1 MLDTSMLLHIL
12 VPTFGDTSPIHDH
25 LTQSDPKENT
35 MAITAEKIP
44 AGTWTLDPTHSE
56 VSFSVRHLAISK
68 VKGSFE
74 SFDASLVTDE
84 DHTASKVTASID
96 VASINTNQKD
106 RDGHLQTGDFFL
118 AEEHPQMT
126 FTSTSIEEKGDDAFL
141 VHGDLSLRGVTKPV
155 TLKSE
160 FGGLVVD
167 GYGQTKLGFS
177 ATTKIDRTE
186 FGVSW
191 NAALEAGGFTLGND
205 VTVTLEIQFVLP
217 A

>member
-1 MLDTSMLLHIL
+1 
-12 VPTFGDTSPIHDH
+12 
-25 LTQSDPKENT
+25 

-74 SFDASLVTDE
+74 SFDASLETAE

-96 VASINTNQKD
+96 VASVNTNQKD
-106 RDGHLQTGDFFL
+106 RDGHLQSGDFFL
-118 AEEHPQMT
+118 AEQHPKMT
-126 FTSTSIEEKGDDAFL
+126 FVSTSIEEKGGDDFL
-141 VHGDLSLRGVTKPV
+141 VHGDLTLRGVTKPV

-186 FGVSW
+186 FGVTW

-205 VTVTLEIQFVLP
+205 VTVTLEIQFTL
-217 A
+217 AA

>member
-1 MLDTSMLLHIL
+1 
-12 VPTFGDTSPIHDH
+12 
-25 LTQSDPKENT
+25 

-74 SFDASLVTDE
+74 SFDASLETAE

-96 VASINTNQKD
+96 VASVNTNQKD
-106 RDGHLQTGDFFL
+106 RDGHLQSGDFFL
-118 AEEHPQMT
+118 AEQHPTMT
-126 FTSTSIEEKGDDAFL
+126 FVSTSIEEKGGDDFL
-141 VHGDLSLRGVTKPV
+141 VHGDLTLRGVTKPV

-186 FGVSW
+186 FGVTW

-205 VTVTLEIQFVLP
+205 VTVTLEIQFVL
-217 A
+217 AA

>member
-1 MLDTSMLLHIL
+1 
-12 VPTFGDTSPIHDH
+12 
-25 LTQSDPKENT
+25 
-35 MAITAEKIP
+35 MAITAEQIP

-74 SFDASLVTDE
+74 RFDASLVTAE

-126 FTSTSIEEKGDDAFL
+126 FVSSSIEEKGDDAFL
-141 VHGDLSLRGVTKPV
+141 VHGDLTLRGVTKPV

-205 VTVTLEIQFVLP
+205 VTVTLEIQFVLAP
-217 A
+217 

>member
-1 MLDTSMLLHIL
+1 MT
-12 VPTFGDTSPIHDH
+12 
-25 LTQSDPKENT
+25 
-35 MAITAEKIP
+35 ITAEKIP
-44 AGTWTLDPTHSE
+44 AGTWNLDPTHSE

-74 SFDASLVTDE
+74 SFDATLETAE

-96 VASINTNQKD
+96 VASVNTNQKD

-118 AEEHPQMT
+118 AEEHPKMT
-126 FTSTSIEEKGDDAFL
+126 FVSTSIEEKGDEAFL
-141 VHGDLSLRGVTKPV
+141 VHGDLTLRGVTKPV

-186 FGVSW
+186 FGVTW

-205 VTVTLEIQFVLP
+205 VTVTLEIQFTL
-217 A
+217 AA

>member
-1 MLDTSMLLHIL
+1 MSDT
-12 VPTFGDTSPIHDH
+12 TT
-25 LTQSDPKENT
+25 
-35 MAITAEKIP
+35 IP
-44 AGTWTLDPTHSE
+44 GYRAGTWVIDPTHSE

-96 VASINTNQKD
+96 VASVNTNQKD

-118 AEEHPQMT
+118 AEEHPKMT
-126 FTSTSIEEKGDDAFL
+126 FVSTSIEEKGDDAFL
-141 VHGDLSLRGVTKPV
+141 VHGDLTLRGVTKPV

-186 FGVSW
+186 FGVTW

-205 VTVTLEIQFVLP
+205 VTVTLEIQFTL
-217 A
+217 AA

>member
-1 MLDTSMLLHIL
+1 
-12 VPTFGDTSPIHDH
+12 
-25 LTQSDPKENT
+25 
-35 MAITAEKIP
+35 MAITTETIP
-44 AGTWTLDPTHSE
+44 AGTWNLDPTHSE

-74 SFDASLVTDE
+74 SFDATLVTAE

-96 VASINTNQKD
+96 VASVNTNQKD

-118 AEEHPQMT
+118 AEEHPKMT
-126 FTSTSIEEKGDDAFL
+126 FVSNSIEEKSGDEFL
-141 VHGDLSLRGVTKPV
+141 VHGDLTLRGVTKPV

-177 ATTKIDRTE
+177 ATTKIDRTA
-186 FGVSW
+186 FGVTW

>member
-1 MLDTSMLLHIL
+1 MT
-12 VPTFGDTSPIHDH
+12 
-25 LTQSDPKENT
+25 
-35 MAITAEKIP
+35 ITNEKIP
-44 AGTWTLDPTHSE
+44 AGTWNLDPTHSE

-74 SFDASLVTDE
+74 SFDATLVTDD
-84 DHTASKVTASID
+84 DHTASRVTASID
-96 VASINTNQKD
+96 IASINTNQKD
-106 RDGHLQTGDFFL
+106 RDAHLQSSDFFL
-118 AEEHPQMT
+118 AQEHPKMT
-126 FTSTSIEEKGDDAFL
+126 FVSTEIEEKGTDSFL
-141 VHGDLSLRGVTKPV
+141 VHGDLTLRGVTKRV

-186 FGVSW
+186 FGVNW

-205 VTVTLEIQFVLP
+205 VTVTLEIQFVLS

>member
-1 MLDTSMLLHIL
+1 
-12 VPTFGDTSPIHDH
+12 
-25 LTQSDPKENT
+25 
-35 MAITAEKIP
+35 MAITSEQIP

-68 VKGSFE
+68 VKGTFE
-74 SFDASLVTDE
+74 RFDATLTTAE
-84 DHTASKVTASID
+84 DHTASSVTATID

-118 AEEHPQMT
+118 TSEHPQMT
-126 FTSTSIEEKGDDAFL
+126 FTSTSIEEKSGDDFL
-141 VHGDLSLRGVTKPV
+141 VHGDLTLRGVTKPV
-155 TLKSE
+155 TLDAE

-177 ATTKIDRTE
+177 AKTKIDRTA
-186 FGVSW
+186 FGVNW

-205 VTVTLEIQFVLP
+205 VTVSLEIQFTL
-217 A
+217 AK

>member
-1 MLDTSMLLHIL
+1 
-12 VPTFGDTSPIHDH
+12 
-25 LTQSDPKENT
+25 
-35 MAITAEKIP
+35 MAITTETIP
-44 AGTWTLDPTHSE
+44 AGTWNLDPTHSE

-74 SFDASLVTDE
+74 SFDATLVTAE

-96 VASINTNQKD
+96 VASVNTNQKD

-118 AEEHPQMT
+118 AEEHPKMT
-126 FTSTSIEEKGDDAFL
+126 FVSTSIEEKSGDEFL
-141 VHGDLSLRGVTKPV
+141 VHGDLTLRGVTKPV

-186 FGVSW
+186 FGVTW

-205 VTVTLEIQFVLP
+205 VTVTLEIQFTLEKIKSKKTKK
-217 A
+217 

>member
-1 MLDTSMLLHIL
+1 
-12 VPTFGDTSPIHDH
+12 
-25 LTQSDPKENT
+25 

-44 AGTWTLDPTHSE
+44 AGTWNLDPTHSE

-74 SFDASLVTDE
+74 SFDASLETAD

-118 AEEHPQMT
+118 AEEHPKMT
-126 FTSTSIEEKGDDAFL
+126 FVSSSIEEKGDDSFL
-141 VHGDLSLRGVTKPV
+141 VHGDLTLRGVTKPV

-186 FGVSW
+186 FGVTW

-205 VTVTLEIQFVLP
+205 VTVTLEIQFVL
-217 A
+217 AA

>member
-1 MLDTSMLLHIL
+1 MLDMSMLLHIL

-25 LTQSDPKENT
+25 PTSPHPKENT

-74 SFDASLVTDE
+74 RFDASLVTAE

>member
-1 MLDTSMLLHIL
+1 MT
-12 VPTFGDTSPIHDH
+12 
-25 LTQSDPKENT
+25 
-35 MAITAEKIP
+35 ITAEKIP
-44 AGTWTLDPTHSE
+44 AGTWNLDPTHSE

-74 SFDASLVTDE
+74 SFDASLVTAE

-96 VASINTNQKD
+96 VASVNTNQKD

-118 AEEHPQMT
+118 AEEHPKMT
-126 FTSTSIEEKGDDAFL
+126 FVSTSIEEKGDDAFL
-141 VHGDLSLRGVTKPV
+141 VHGDLTLRGVTKPV

-160 FGGLVVD
+160 LGGLVVD

-186 FGVSW
+186 FGVTW

-205 VTVTLEIQFVLP
+205 VTVTLEIQFTL
-217 A
+217 AA

>member
-1 MLDTSMLLHIL
+1 MS
-12 VPTFGDTSPIHDH
+12 
-25 LTQSDPKENT
+25 
-35 MAITAEKIP
+35 ITAEKIP
-44 AGTWTLDPTHSE
+44 AGTWNLDPTHSE

-74 SFDASLVTDE
+74 SFDASLVTAE

-96 VASINTNQKD
+96 VASVNTNQKD
-106 RDGHLQTGDFFL
+106 RDGHLQSGDFFL
-118 AEEHPQMT
+118 AGEHPKMT
-126 FTSTSIEEKGDDAFL
+126 FVSTSIEEKGDDAFL
-141 VHGDLSLRGVTKPV
+141 VHGDLTLRGVTKPV

-186 FGVSW
+186 FGVTW

-205 VTVTLEIQFVLP
+205 VTVTLEIQFTL
-217 A
+217 AA

>member
-1 MLDTSMLLHIL
+1 MT
-12 VPTFGDTSPIHDH
+12 
-25 LTQSDPKENT
+25 
-35 MAITAEKIP
+35 ITAEKIP
-44 AGTWTLDPTHSE
+44 AGTWNLDPTHSE

-74 SFDASLVTDE
+74 SFDASLVTAE

-96 VASINTNQKD
+96 VASVNTNQKD

-118 AEEHPQMT
+118 AEEHPKMT
-126 FTSTSIEEKGDDAFL
+126 FESTRIEEQGDDAFL
-141 VHGDLSLRGVTKPV
+141 VHGDLTLRGVTKPV

-177 ATTKIDRTE
+177 ATTKIDRTA
-186 FGVSW
+186 FGVTW

>member
-1 MLDTSMLLHIL
+1 
-12 VPTFGDTSPIHDH
+12 
-25 LTQSDPKENT
+25 

-74 SFDASLVTDE
+74 SFDASLETAE

-96 VASINTNQKD
+96 VASVNTNQKD
-106 RDGHLQTGDFFL
+106 RDGHLQSGDFFL
-118 AEEHPQMT
+118 AEQHPKMT
-126 FTSTSIEEKGDDAFL
+126 FVSTSIEEKGGDDFL
-141 VHGDLSLRGVTKPV
+141 VHGDLTLRGVTKPV

-186 FGVSW
+186 FGVTW

-205 VTVTLEIQFVLP
+205 VTVTLEIQFVL
-217 A
+217 AA

>member
-1 MLDTSMLLHIL
+1 MS
-12 VPTFGDTSPIHDH
+12 
-25 LTQSDPKENT
+25 
-35 MAITAEKIP
+35 ITAEKIP
-44 AGTWTLDPTHSE
+44 AGTWNLDPTHSE

-74 SFDASLVTDE
+74 SFDATLETAE

-96 VASINTNQKD
+96 VASVNTNQKD

-118 AEEHPQMT
+118 AEEHPKMT
-126 FTSTSIEEKGDDAFL
+126 FVSTSIEEKGDDSFL
-141 VHGDLSLRGVTKPV
+141 VHGDLTLRGVTKPV

-186 FGVSW
+186 FGVTW

-205 VTVTLEIQFVLP
+205 VTVTLEIQFTL
-217 A
+217 AA

>member
-1 MLDTSMLLHIL
+1 MS
-12 VPTFGDTSPIHDH
+12 
-25 LTQSDPKENT
+25 
-35 MAITAEKIP
+35 ITAEKIP
-44 AGTWTLDPTHSE
+44 AGTWNLDPTHSE

-74 SFDASLVTDE
+74 SFDASLVTAE

-96 VASINTNQKD
+96 VASVNTNQKD
-106 RDGHLQTGDFFL
+106 RDGHLQSGDFFL
-118 AEEHPQMT
+118 AGEHPTMT
-126 FTSTSIEEKGDDAFL
+126 FVSTSIEEKGDDAFL
-141 VHGDLSLRGVTKPV
+141 VHGDLTLRGVTKPV

-186 FGVSW
+186 FGVTW

-205 VTVTLEIQFVLP
+205 VTVTLEIQFTL
-217 A
+217 AA

>member
-1 MLDTSMLLHIL
+1 
-12 VPTFGDTSPIHDH
+12 
-25 LTQSDPKENT
+25 

-44 AGTWTLDPTHSE
+44 AGTWNLDPTHSE

-74 SFDASLVTDE
+74 SFDASLETAD

-118 AEEHPQMT
+118 AEEHPKMT
-126 FTSTSIEEKGDDAFL
+126 FVSSSIEEKGDDSFL
-141 VHGDLSLRGVTKPV
+141 VHGDLTLRGVTKPV

-205 VTVTLEIQFVLP
+205 VTVTLEIQFVL
-217 A
+217 AA

>member
-1 MLDTSMLLHIL
+1 
-12 VPTFGDTSPIHDH
+12 
-25 LTQSDPKENT
+25 

-74 SFDASLVTDE
+74 SFDASLVTAE

-96 VASINTNQKD
+96 VASVNTNQKD

-118 AEEHPQMT
+118 AEQHPKMT
-126 FTSTSIEEKGDDAFL
+126 FVSTSIEEKGDDSFL
-141 VHGDLSLRGVTKPV
+141 VHGDLTLRGVTKPV
-155 TLKSE
+155 ALKSE

-186 FGVSW
+186 FGVTW

-205 VTVTLEIQFVLP
+205 VTVTLEIQFVLAP
-217 A
+217 